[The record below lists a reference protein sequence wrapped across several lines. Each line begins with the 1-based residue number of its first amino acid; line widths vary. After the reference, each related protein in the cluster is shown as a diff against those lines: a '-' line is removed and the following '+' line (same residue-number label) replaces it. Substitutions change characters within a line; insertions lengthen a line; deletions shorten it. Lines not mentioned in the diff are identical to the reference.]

1 MEIAP
6 TSNSLFPDVTI
17 DEIRMMLS
25 RKSSQAEACVLVQA
39 HPEGSVNGKFGA

>member
-1 MEIAP
+1 MYNMVHERDVF
-6 TSNSLFPDVTI
+6 SDVTI

-39 HPEGSVNGKFGA
+39 QCECKFGA